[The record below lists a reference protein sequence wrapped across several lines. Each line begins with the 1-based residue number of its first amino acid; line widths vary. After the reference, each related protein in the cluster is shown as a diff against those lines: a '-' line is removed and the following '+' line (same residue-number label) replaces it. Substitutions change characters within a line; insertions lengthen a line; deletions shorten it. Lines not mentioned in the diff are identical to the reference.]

1 MIQQIVKWR
10 CQKKTAITATLF
22 VKQELRSSFNT
33 GRWRGDAKDKTWA
46 KLLKNKTFQKFE
58 LLDLP

>member
-33 GRWRGDAKDKTWA
+33 GRWRGGAKDKTWA
-46 KLLKNKTFQKFE
+46 KLLKK
-58 LLDLP
+58 